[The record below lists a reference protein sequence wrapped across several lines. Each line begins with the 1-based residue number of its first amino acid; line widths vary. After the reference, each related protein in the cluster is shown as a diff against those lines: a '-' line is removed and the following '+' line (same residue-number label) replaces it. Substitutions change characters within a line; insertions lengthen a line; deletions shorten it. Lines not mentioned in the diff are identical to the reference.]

1 MSHKYHGYPQ
11 YIPHKPMTSQ
21 DHPRLCVGRG
31 GGRLGQSA
39 FARAHGAT
47 QQQRSAPGDALGV
60 EEMVGNISTGN
71 PSGKQWGWEVTQ
83 PFPYWSYWTH
93 EELW

>member
-1 MSHKYHGYPQ
+1 MNVSWLTEPSPSYCGAQ
-11 YIPHKPMTSQ
+11 LASQ
-21 DHPRLCVGRG
+21 RLG